1 MLLTVFPEPECL
13 VQPGSCPPVRTPDT
27 DRQRLRAG
35 ATGQHRPARPAAQ
48 TERARDRYAMARKY
62 AGINVK
68 TQEASTEPNIPNV
81 KTSCCVNFS
90 VSLVNLD
97 A

>member
-1 MLLTVFPEPECL
+1 MLLTVSRSPSAECSLGPVRQSTLPTLTDRDSEPEPP
-13 VQPGSCPPVRTPDT
+13 VSIGQRAQP
-27 DRQRLRAG
+27 
-35 ATGQHRPARPAAQ
+35 
-48 TERARDRYAMARKY
+48 ERARDRYAMARKY

-68 TQEASTEPNIPNV
+68 TQETSTEPNIPNV